1 MSDWTYPNNDEHD
14 DRPWVAE
21 KKSETTERF
30 EKEAEAERQRETKN
44 HHIKWWIIVLAVI
57 VLLIVISII
66 GDISITKKIAGG

>member
-1 MSDWTYPNNDEHD
+1 MSDRTYPNNDEHD

-44 HHIKWWIIVLAVI
+44 RHIKLWIIILAVI
-57 VLLIVISII
+57 ALLIVISTIS
-66 GDISITKKIAGG
+66 DISIIKHIAGG